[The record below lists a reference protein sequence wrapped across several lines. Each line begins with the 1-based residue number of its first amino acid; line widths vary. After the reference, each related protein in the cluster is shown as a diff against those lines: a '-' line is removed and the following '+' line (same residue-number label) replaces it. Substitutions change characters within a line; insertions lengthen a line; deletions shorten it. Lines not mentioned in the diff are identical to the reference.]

1 MINIK
6 INNIHFRE
14 KKYILSVIFS
24 DILGIKVSYEICDI
38 DSYEIILPNNKKIII
53 SDIFLLSQSHQKE
66 WEEYKYP
73 KSSFNTNIRMK
84 KNHKLFGM
92 YGNKDFNITNESI
105 TINNDIIGSA
115 FIFLSRIEELNLNH
129 DKLNRYQYENSLADR
144 FDIITRP
151 IVNEYIEFLKDA
163 LSFFDSSIVFKKY
176 SFDVMLTHDID
187 LIKRWTTKHLL
198 KHSIINFGK
207 KNYLNGFKE
216 FMDSRKNNKKDPYFN
231 FDKIIE
237 LSNSYNI
244 TSLFLFMCLEK
255 DEFEFLYSLNEVEE
269 PINSILKSKN
279 HKIGIHPSKIT
290 YNNHENSKKEINRL
304 SKKIKRKIEYSRQHF
319 LMFDVRKTWNIL
331 NANDIKYNLTLGYP
345 EMIGFRCGICYP
357 FNVFDIKT
365 KSKLDLVEIP
375 LIIMDVTL
383 TNYMKIN
390 ETKKLNEI
398 IVRVIN
404 QVKKHNG
411 VLNLIWHNNSY
422 YDYLGSS
429 NENLLKKIMNEIFN
443 R

>member
-1 MINIK
+1 MIKIK

-24 DILGIKVSYEICDI
+24 DILGFKVSYEICDI
-38 DSYEIILPNNKKIII
+38 DRYEIILPNHKKIII
-53 SDIFLLSQSHQKE
+53 SDTFLLSQSHQKE
-66 WEEYKYP
+66 WEEYEYP
-73 KSSFNTNIRMK
+73 KLSFNTNIRIK
-84 KNHKLFGM
+84 NNHKLFGM
-92 YGNKDFNITNESI
+92 YGNKDFHMNNESI
-105 TINNDIIGSA
+105 SINNDIIGTA
-115 FIFLSRIEELNLNH
+115 FIFLSRLEELNSNH

-144 FDIITRP
+144 FDIIARP

-163 LSFFDSSIVFKKY
+163 ISFLDSNIIFQKY

-187 LIKRWTTKHLL
+187 LIKRWTIKHLL
-198 KHSIINFGK
+198 KHSIVNLGK

-216 FMDSRKNNKKDPYFN
+216 FIESRRNNKKDPYYN
-231 FDKIIE
+231 FDHIIE

-244 TSLFLFMCLEK
+244 SSLFLFMCLEK

-269 PINSILKSKN
+269 PINNILKSKN

-290 YNNHENSKKEINRL
+290 YNNYENTKREIKRL
-304 SKKIKRKIEYSRQHF
+304 SEKIKRKIEYSRQHY
-319 LMFDVRKTWNIL
+319 LMFDVKKTWNIL
-331 NANDIKYNLTLGYP
+331 NANDIKYDLTLGYP

-357 FNVFDIKT
+357 FKVFDIKT

-375 LIIMDVTL
+375 LIMMDVTM

-390 ETKKLNEI
+390 ETKELNEI

-411 VLNLIWHNNSY
+411 ILNIIWHNNSY
-422 YDYLGSS
+422 YDYIGSS
-429 NENLLKKIMNEIFN
+429 NEDLLNKIMKKIFN
-443 R
+443 S

>member
-1 MINIK
+1 MIKIK

-53 SDIFLLSQSHQKE
+53 SDTFLLSQSDQKE
-66 WEEYKYP
+66 WEEYEYP
-73 KSSFNTNIRMK
+73 KLSFNTNIRIK
-84 KNHKLFGM
+84 NNHKLFGM

-105 TINNDIIGSA
+105 SINNDIIGNA
-115 FIFLSRIEELNLNH
+115 FIFLSRIEELNSNH
-129 DKLNRYQYENSLADR
+129 DKLNRYQYKNSLADR

-163 LSFFDSSIVFKKY
+163 ISFLDSSIIFQKY

-187 LIKRWTTKHLL
+187 LIKRWTIKHLL
-198 KHSIINFGK
+198 KHSIVNLGK

-216 FMDSRKNNKKDPYFN
+216 FMESRKNNKKDPYYN
-231 FDKIIE
+231 FDQITE
-237 LSNSYNI
+237 LSNNYNI
-244 TSLFLFMCLEK
+244 SSLFLFMCLEK

-269 PINSILKSKN
+269 PINNILKSKN

-290 YNNHENSKKEINRL
+290 YNNHENSKREINRL
-304 SKKIKRKIEYSRQHF
+304 SKKIKRKIEYSRQHY
-319 LMFDVRKTWNIL
+319 LMFDVKKTWNIL
-331 NANDIKYNLTLGYP
+331 NANDIKYDLTLGYP

-357 FNVFDIKT
+357 FKVFDIKT

-375 LIIMDVTL
+375 LIMMDVTL

-390 ETKKLNEI
+390 ETKELNEI

-429 NENLLKKIMNEIFN
+429 NEDLLKKIMKKIFN